1 MKLFES
7 DVSANGIKLHIYR
20 TNTGKPPLVFAHGM
34 SDNGLCFWPF
44 AEQLAGD
51 YEIIL
56 YDSRNH
62 GRSDAA
68 TDMTLIDRAHDL
80 AELVEALELQKPG
93 LVGHSLG
100 AVTVALFAGLYPDVP
115 GCIVLEDP
123 PPFQELA
130 APDAQAKVGRAMWRA
145 SAAENRQ
152 KSVEELVEMNREE
165 CPTWPEA
172 ERIPWAQSKQQFNL
186 NAFDEERIDAETG
199 DQIVSQI
206 TCPALIITADLDM
219 HSIFPPQAADEL
231 AARLP
236 NFTHVNIPG
245 AGHNIRREQPQA
257 YLTAVREF
265 LSTCTANQ

>member
-7 DVSANGIKLHIYR
+7 DVNATDTKLHIYR
-20 TNTGKPPLVFAHGM
+20 TNTDKLPLVFAHGM

-44 AEQLAGD
+44 AEQLASD

-62 GRSDAA
+62 GQSDAA
-68 TDMTLIDRAHDL
+68 AEMTLIDRAHDL
-80 AELVEALELQKPG
+80 AGLVEALELQKPG

-100 AVTVALFAGLYPDVP
+100 AVTVALFAGLYPDMP

-123 PPFQELA
+123 PPFRELA
-130 APDAQAKVGRAMWRA
+130 SDDDSAKLGMAMWRA
-145 SAAENRQ
+145 SAAEN
-152 KSVEELVEMNREE
+152 KEKTVEELVEMNREE

-186 NAFDEERIDAETG
+186 NAFDEERIDAISGNE
-199 DQIVSQI
+199 IVSQI
-206 TCPALIITADLDM
+206 TCPALIITADLDR
-219 HSIFPPQAADEL
+219 HSIYPPQTADEL
-231 AARLP
+231 VARLP